1 MKKYLRSFLIALNW
15 NNEAHQQKE
24 FVGAIESATLKAN
37 LLADGIAKMAEL
49 IAGSIT
55 SASQNFLQLGNL
67 ADQTRVSASN
77 IVALRQAFIQFG
89 GSAAQ
94 VDLALQTMSQKMR
107 ALNDGNLS
115 YYEKYGINQNKITK
129 QVTVDLGKGQDILQ
143 DMSTATQEQY
153 VSLTG
158 FSSDLVNMIR
168 LHGHEMQ
175 AEQEK
180 AQKALDAFGFN
191 AQMVQDQSNAARAI
205 NRVWSDVDLAWKD
218 LLTTAERPIT
228 TQLEK
233 LDKWIKENPDAFKA
247 LMILG
252 GGVTAAGGAK
262 VVGGIVA
269 RNLFGFGTP
278 AKALTGS
285 AAALTGSARALD
297 RGGG

>member
-1 MKKYLRSFLIALNW
+1 
-15 NNEAHQQKE
+15 
-24 FVGAIESATLKAN
+24 
-37 LLADGIAKMAEL
+37 
-49 IAGSIT
+49 
-55 SASQNFLQLGNL
+55 
-67 ADQTRVSASN
+67 
-77 IVALRQAFIQFG
+77 
-89 GSAAQ
+89 
-94 VDLALQTMSQKMR
+94 
-107 ALNDGNLS
+107 
-115 YYEKYGINQNKITK
+115 
-129 QVTVDLGKGQDILQ
+129 
-143 DMSTATQEQY
+143 
-153 VSLTG
+153 
-158 FSSDLVNMIR
+158 MIR

-205 NRVWSDVDLAWKD
+205 NRVWSDVDLAWQD
-218 LLTTAERPIT
+218 LLTTAEKPIT

-262 VVGGIVA
+262 VVGGILG

-297 RGGG
+297 AAAAKLAAGGGPGGAPAEGR